1 MSSGILH
8 SNEAFKY
15 GSLLGEECFKL
26 TGDQDLSIRSPIDRE
41 YVVRKF
47 DDGFFH
53 ELLMR
58 YETEKGEQLWPLA
71 DKFAVFL
78 GADSMVLGVA
88 IGRDDMDILRSAL
101 KRVEI
106 DPEARRQMEK
116 ALKGYKSNGEGWD
129 FDGHYLGLSKI
140 FSFSHRLTLLT
151 FAQSR
156 GPLQCR
162 SQRPCRGNEGHGQEL
177 AGIPRAAQCLQER
190 SDGASR
196 EGERVRISGRNGQP
210 RNMVRTHEQK

>member
-129 FDGHYLGLSKI
+129 FDGHYLGLKVPSN
-140 FSFSHRLTLLT
+140 
-151 FAQSR
+151 A
-156 GPLQCR
+156 GR
-162 SQRPCRGNEGHGQEL
+162 SVPVEEMK
-177 AGIPRAAQCLQER
+177 AMDKSLQEFLELHNAYKKEVMEQAAKEKG
-190 SDGASR
+190 SEYQEEMDNR
-196 EGERVRISGRNGQP
+196 E
-210 RNMVRTHEQK
+210 TW